1 MLNRLSRNIIAT
13 PKPFTHN
20 LYRTFRSSA
29 INMGVTKKVLT
40 PGNGS
45 DKAKAGDKV
54 AMVYTGWLEDTS
66 KPENKGE
73 QFDSSVGRG
82 DGTFPVNIG
91 TGQVIKG
98 EHFTVLSCNERLIEV
113 YRLG

>member
-1 MLNRLSRNIIAT
+1 MLNRLSKNIITAK
-13 PKPFTHN
+13 KPSTQLF
-20 LYRTFRSSA
+20 YRTFQSSA

-40 PGNGS
+40 PGNGT
-45 DKAKAGDKV
+45 DKPKAGDKV
-54 AMVYTGWLEDTS
+54 AMIYTGWLEDTS
-66 KPENKGE
+66 KDDNKGK

-98 EHFTVLSCNERLIEV
+98 KHSNCTFFT
-113 YRLG
+113 